1 MLFSEVGPRSRD
13 GHCFSIE
20 RNFFQTKQIFHE
32 KRWRSEEKMMDE
44 QSESFKERKKSSF
57 FKNKK
62 PCNNNI
68 FFLLNEQVFLK
79 IGKKNWSLY
88 YWTND
93 FSKNFLINNSFLRFC
108 WPKDLEKTIGYFTDW
123 KILLNEW
130 FYWTNYSTKIT
141 NDCSKQSFTRKRTK

>member
-1 MLFSEVGPRSRD
+1 MG
-13 GHCFSIE
+13 IA
-20 RNFFQTKQIFHE
+20 FQKNEI
-32 KRWRSEEKMMDE
+32 
-44 QSESFKERKKSSF
+44 F
-57 FKNKK
+57 FKRNKFFMK
-62 PCNNNI
+62 KGVVLKKKNDFLKTKKNLATTI
-68 FFLLNEQVFLK
+68 FFFTERASVSEDLE
-79 IGKKNWSLY
+79 KNWSLY

-141 NDCSKQSFTRKRTK
+141 NDCTKQSFTKKTNEINGKWTIILRSNKIFLF